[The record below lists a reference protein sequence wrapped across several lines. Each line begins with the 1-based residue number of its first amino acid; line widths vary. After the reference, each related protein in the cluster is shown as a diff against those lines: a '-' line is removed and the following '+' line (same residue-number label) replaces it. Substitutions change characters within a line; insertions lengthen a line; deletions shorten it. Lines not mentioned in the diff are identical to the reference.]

1 MKKNSTALL
10 LPILA
15 ISLAPQAKAID
26 SATINTNQSALLQMM
41 QARAR
46 RNLPPVRMD
55 SFVQQAGAHAELI
68 YGDECIGRNPPP
80 YDNFTKIHRIDA
92 GIQGI
97 RDLGLTTGHGSVLP
111 DAWGAD
117 EYISA
122 GEWSQTGAKGNINN
136 PISRSAINLDFN
148 GQGGA
153 ASADPNIPPP
163 PGPGYQAVYTHGVF
177 DGYLNPQQA
186 AMWNRGDYAGAWK
199 SYANSRPGGPTEN
212 DYYIVTQEM
221 GGTW

>member
-1 MKKNSTALL
+1 MKKSSTALL
-10 LPILA
+10 LPIIA

-26 SATINTNQSALLQMM
+26 SATINTNQSALLQMI
-41 QARAR
+41 QARTR
-46 RNLPPVRMD
+46 RNLPPVMMD
-55 SFVQQAGAHAELI
+55 SFVQQAGAHAEHI
-68 YGDECIGRNPPP
+68 YGDEGVGPNLPP
-80 YDNFTKIHRIDA
+80 YDNFTKIHRIDI

-136 PISRSAINLDFN
+136 PVSRRAINLDFN
-148 GQGGA
+148 GQGGQ
-153 ASADPNIPPP
+153 ASEDPNIPPP

-186 AMWNRGDYAGAWK
+186 AMWNSGDYAGAWK
-199 SYANSRPGGPTEN
+199 SFANSRPGGPTEN